1 MSDEELVKRAQ
12 NGDVQAFMALAER
25 YETVI
30 FRLAFALLRHREDAE
45 DATQDIFVHA
55 FQRLQTLRDAGSFA
69 LWLRRLAIRI
79 CLRYRRRRITELEF
93 VEPLGDEYE
102 NEILFRTDLD
112 PETEAEKAELRMQ
125 VRKAIAEL
133 PEPFQIV
140 VLLYHMDGLSYDEIA
155 QVLGVPVGTVRS
167 RLSRARA
174 MLREKLAP
182 FIQQS
187 GSSSP
192 NASFPEI
199 NSKQVMS
206 DAV

>member
-12 NGDVQAFMALAER
+12 NGDVQSFMALVER
-25 YETVI
+25 YETAI

-45 DATQDIFVHA
+45 DATQDIFVRA
-55 FQRLQTLRDAGSFA
+55 FQRLKTLRDAGSFA
-69 LWLRRLAIRI
+69 IWLRKLAIRI
-79 CLRYRRRRITELEF
+79 CLRHHRRRATEQEF
-93 VEPLGDEYE
+93 VEPLEDEYE
-102 NEILFRTDLD
+102 SEILFRTDLD
-112 PETEAEKAELRMQ
+112 PETEVEREELRMQ

-155 QVLGVPVGTVRS
+155 QVLGIPVGTVRS

-182 FIQQS
+182 FIQLS
-187 GSSSP
+187 ESSSP
-192 NASFPEI
+192 NASLPEI
-199 NSKQVMS
+199 NSKQVMP
-206 DAV
+206 DAM